1 MTAVLAGAAVLVALA
16 SSAAAQPVAPASSAS
31 PAAPASSGAAA
42 AASSTRYE
50 PAPSARP
57 ASPDPAA
64 KPGVAPVPAFAF
76 ERPDVSRVAPTG
88 AGSSARLPAAPAPV
102 APPPTTPARAGASPV
117 PKTSQPPVL
126 AGSAASDAFGAPL
139 DLFDMQP
146 ARRTDAYGPRPDGVP
161 QLSRAQ
167 IVELGL
173 QNPLIRAADA
183 QIEQLEA
190 VLLKARFAWVPVIK
204 TTTALAP
211 GFQTRCDDL
220 TLAASDTLGN
230 TTPIDFQF
238 CRPPGGVDIDTVRGY
253 FKQLAGAGITLRF
266 NADFVVPLYTFGKI
280 KNGKAMAQAGVALAQ
295 LGKERARQETI
306 LRVYQAHTAL
316 LLARESIGI
325 LNEAWSVLQDAK
337 KTIEK
342 DLGEGADADPD
353 ETNPDRDPADLL
365 RVELGEMQLQE
376 RMNAARKIESVALA
390 TLWTIAG
397 DAAPPGFDVAEREL
411 AADGVAGGLKP
422 IEHYRELGLQARPE
436 AKMAAGLVD
445 LRKAGEKFAR
455 SNFLPD
461 LGIVASAQVAYT
473 PKADPAMRTLYYQ
486 DRFNYSRLVLALAL
500 NWTLDFH
507 NQAFNLKKARAERRE
522 AEAQRE
528 AANLLLALEV
538 ERAYRDLLEAEQ
550 AMRLTARAIKKAKQL
565 VIDQQLKQ
573 TVGGGNFVDLERAL
587 TRWAEWRFKH
597 FESIHAQNVAIATLS
612 RSVGV
617 SLQDPQGPPTS
628 GIKSP
633 PSQST
638 P

>member
-1 MTAVLAGAAVLVALA
+1 MPRPTPAQRSRHPWRLCVALLAASPLTAVAAPSAP
-16 SSAAAQPVAPASSAS
+16 AAATPVPKDSKSPATPVPKDSKPADAASAPKDSKPLATPAPKDSKPAD
-31 PAAPASSGAAA
+31 AAPASKDSKPAESAPAA
-42 AASSTRYE
+42 R
-50 PAPSARP
+50 PSA
-57 ASPDPAA
+57 
-64 KPGVAPVPAFAF
+64 VV
-76 ERPDVSRVAPTG
+76 
-88 AGSSARLPAAPAPV
+88 
-102 APPPTTPARAGASPV
+102 TTTRSTAGAR
-117 PKTSQPPVL
+117 
-126 AGSAASDAFGAPL
+126 
-139 DLFDMQP
+139 DLFDLPP
-146 ARRTDAYGPRPDGVP
+146 ARRMDAYGPRPDGVP
-161 QLSRAQ
+161 QLTRSQ
-167 IVELGL
+167 IVDFGL

-220 TLAASDTLGN
+220 TLPASDALGT

-238 CRPPGGVDIDTVRGY
+238 CRPPGGVDIDTVGGY
-253 FKQLAGAGITLRF
+253 FKQLAGAGVTVRF

-280 KNGKAMAQAGVALAQ
+280 KNGKAMARAGVALAQ
-295 LGKERARQETI
+295 LAKERARQETI

-316 LLARESIGI
+316 LLARGSIGI
-325 LNEAWSVLQDAK
+325 LQEAWSVLQDAK
-337 KTIEK
+337 KQIEK
-342 DLGEGADADPD
+342 DLGEGDDADPD
-353 ETNPDRDPADLL
+353 EANPDRDPADLI
-365 RVELGEMQLQE
+365 RVELGELTMQE
-376 RMNAARKIESVALA
+376 RMNAARKIEAVALA

-397 DAAPPGFDVAEREL
+397 EAAPPGFDIAERDL
-411 AADGVAGGLKP
+411 LGDTVAGGLKP
-422 IEHYRELGLQARPE
+422 VDHYRELGLKARPE

-455 SNFLPD
+455 SMFLPD
-461 LGIVASAQVAYT
+461 LGVVASVQVAFSN
-473 PKADPAMRTLYYQ
+473 KADRDMRALYYQ

-550 AMRLTARAIKKAKQL
+550 AVHLTASAIRKSKQL

-573 TVGGGNFVDLERAL
+573 TVGGGNFTDLERAL

-597 FESIHAQNVAIATLS
+597 FESIHAQNVALASLS
-612 RSVGV
+612 RTVGV
-617 SLQDPQGPPTS
+617 SLQDPAGATTS
-628 GIKSP
+628 SP
-633 PSQST
+633 
-638 P
+638 

>member
-1 MTAVLAGAAVLVALA
+1 VLVALA
-16 SSAAAQPVAPASSAS
+16 SPAAAQPVAPAPSAS
-31 PAAPASSGAAA
+31 PAAPASTDRRAL
-42 AASSTRYE
+42 
-50 PAPSARP
+50 APSARP
-57 ASPDPAA
+57 TSPDPAA
-64 KPGVAPVPAFAF
+64 SPA
-76 ERPDVSRVAPTG
+76 
-88 AGSSARLPAAPAPV
+88 AAPAPKMSPA
-102 APPPTTPARAGASPV
+102 APDLGTSPVPKASSAAPVPKASSASPV
-117 PKTSQPPVL
+117 PKAS
-126 AGSAASDAFGAPL
+126 SAATSASATKPGAKPSTATTIPSVTSTRTAADAFAPPL

-146 ARRTDAYGPRPDGVP
+146 ARRTDSYGPRPAGVP

-183 QIEQLEA
+183 QVEQLEA

-211 GFQTRCDDL
+211 GFQTRCDDM

-253 FKQLAGAGITLRF
+253 FKQLAGAGITVRF

-306 LRVYQAHTAL
+306 LRVHQAHTAL

-325 LNEAWSVLQDAK
+325 LGEAWAVLQDAK
-337 KTIEK
+337 KSIEK
-342 DLGEGADADPD
+342 DLGEGDDADPD

-397 DAAPPGFDVAEREL
+397 DAAPPGFDVVEREL
-411 AADGVAGGLKP
+411 VPDSVAGGLKP

-550 AMRLTARAIKKAKQL
+550 GMRLTARAIKKAKQL

-597 FESIHAQNVAIATLS
+597 FESIHAQNVALATLS

-617 SLQDPQGPPTS
+617 SLQDPRTAPAP
-628 GIKSP
+628 GINSP
-633 PSQST
+633 PSQSN